1 MAPLVLRLAACVALA
16 FALLCPA
23 AAQELTGT
31 LKKVRDS
38 RLLVI
43 GYRENAF
50 PFSYLNARRQPVGYT
65 IDLCLAIVDEIAAE
79 LEGREFG
86 VNYKP
91 VTAESRIPA
100 LIAGDIDLECG
111 ATTNNV
117 ERQKQVAFSPI
128 IFVAGTKLL
137 VKRGSRIT
145 SYRDLRDRM
154 VVVTAGTTNEAALRK
169 LSEKQNLGIK
179 LVVAKDHG
187 ESYAIFASGRAD
199 AFATDDVLLY
209 GLIAR
214 EKAGAD
220 FHVVGEY
227 LSYDPYGIMYRKDD
241 PALAEVIDR
250 TFRKLAESRDI
261 VQIYDKWFMRPLPDG
276 VRLGLPMSAQ
286 LEEMFRV
293 IGLPD

>member
-1 MAPLVLRLAACVALA
+1 MAPLVLRLTAYVALA

-23 AAQELTGT
+23 SAQELTGT

-137 VKRGSRIT
+137 VRRGSRIT

-261 VQIYDKWFMRPLPDG
+261 VQIYDKWFMRRLPAG
-276 VRLGLPMSAQ
+276 ERFGLPMSAQ

-293 IGLPD
+293 IGLPE